1 MAREK
6 NGEDVVI
13 CIIFKWAL
21 RGYAGLDSWWWWYT
35 MMEKSNERMNEI
47 EIHLYNGSLK
57 HTTNNNNNACQSDHC
72 TFSKRYQSVDF
83 SFFGWFCRR
92 CCRRPK
98 KMSQTDFGRLD
109 PRLGRA
115 QWVRDTRVWQRD
127 TNTICRIY
135 KHTSSA
141 RASALGLFSFAN
153 RFLRKQ
159 QSVHSRRHH
168 KTPTTKMESLWRRA
182 TQNC

>member
-1 MAREK
+1 
-6 NGEDVVI
+6 
-13 CIIFKWAL
+13 
-21 RGYAGLDSWWWWYT
+21 

-83 SFFGWFCRR
+83 SFFGCFVIAAAAVD
-92 CCRRPK
+92 P

-115 QWVRDTRVWQRD
+115 
-127 TNTICRIY
+127 
-135 KHTSSA
+135 
-141 RASALGLFSFAN
+141 
-153 RFLRKQ
+153 
-159 QSVHSRRHH
+159 
-168 KTPTTKMESLWRRA
+168 
-182 TQNC
+182 